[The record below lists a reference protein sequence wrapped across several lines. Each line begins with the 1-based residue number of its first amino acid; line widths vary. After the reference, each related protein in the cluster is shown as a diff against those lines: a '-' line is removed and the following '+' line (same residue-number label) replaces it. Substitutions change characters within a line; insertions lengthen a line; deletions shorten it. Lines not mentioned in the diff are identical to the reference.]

1 LQNLVV
7 GDQSGSPLQEIPGAR
22 KVRRRNAEARAD
34 AMMGLMELPAMHQA
48 PFAAPVVPA
57 VERGHFDRLQAI
69 RRLAG
74 MR

>member
-1 LQNLVV
+1 
-7 GDQSGSPLQEIPGAR
+7 
-22 KVRRRNAEARAD
+22 
-34 AMMGLMELPAMHQA
+34 MMGLMELPAMHQA

-57 VERGHFDRLQAI
+57 VERGHSDRLQAI